1 MRPIKV
7 VNLPVFKM
15 FGFDIL
21 KTETILSPQFHLLYQ
36 TTCSFLAFKLFSHDI
51 EKNTEIVSVSAV
63 LNIALN
69 SIRMLVF

>member
-1 MRPIKV
+1 
-7 VNLPVFKM
+7 M
-15 FGFDIL
+15 FVLDIL

-36 TTCSFLAFKLFSHDI
+36 TACSVLVFKLFNHDI

-69 SIRMLVF
+69 SIRMLVFYIFRKSRLLTH